1 MTYRKF
7 KADQLFTGREMMGG
21 DNVLVTTE
29 EGVIEAIL
37 PTVEAGEDA
46 ERFSGMLC
54 PGFVNCHCHLEL
66 SHMKGM
72 IPERTG
78 LIDFLLAVIRQR
90 GSAVSAAMAE
100 AEAAMFREGIIA
112 VGDICNTT
120 DSVAQKAG
128 GRVYYHNF
136 IETMGFAGDAAED
149 RFEAARQVFAA
160 FAESYSL
167 PIESN
172 SLTPHAP
179 YSVSPALFGLIAGFP
194 GNHLLSIHN
203 QESEAENEFLL
214 TGKGELLRLYAALG
228 IDTSFFRGIGK
239 RSLENC
245 LSYFRRNQSLILVH
259 NLATSEDELRRVMGR
274 RGVKGAAKTTGMT
287 GPDLFFCLCPN
298 ANLYISGQLP
308 DADLLI
314 KYDCEI
320 VMGTDSLASNHRL
333 SILEE
338 IKTLERQYPH
348 LEMPLLMRWAT
359 YNGARALQMDK
370 MLGSFETSKR
380 PGVVLIEHLEG
391 QNLGPAA
398 TARRLL

>member
-7 KADQLFTGREMMGG
+7 KADQLFTGWEIMGG

-29 EGVIEAIL
+29 EGVVEAIL
-37 PTVEAGEDA
+37 PTAEAGEDT

-72 IPERTG
+72 IPEGTG
-78 LIDFLLAVIRQR
+78 LIDFLLAVIRKR

-100 AEAAMFREGIIA
+100 AEAAMFGEGIIA

-120 DSVAQKAG
+120 DSIAQKAG
-128 GRVYYHNF
+128 GRLYYHNF
-136 IETMGFAGDAAED
+136 IETIGFVADAAKD

-160 FAESYSL
+160 FAASYSL

-203 QESEAENEFLL
+203 QESAAENEFLL
-214 TGKGELLRLYAALG
+214 TGKGEFLRLYAALG

-239 RSLENC
+239 RSLESC
-245 LSYFRRNQSLILVH
+245 LSYFCRNQSLILVH

-274 RGVKGAAKTTGMT
+274 SGVKGTAKAMT

-298 ANLYISGQLP
+298 ANFYISGQLP
-308 DADLLI
+308 DPELLI
-314 KYDCEI
+314 KYNCEI
-320 VMGTDSLASNHRL
+320 VLGTDSLASNHRL

-338 IKTLERQYPH
+338 IKTLERQYPR
-348 LEMPLLMRWAT
+348 LEMSQLMRWAT
-359 YNGARALQMDK
+359 YNGARALQIDK
-370 MLGSFETSKR
+370 MLGSFEKSKR
-380 PGVVLIEHLEG
+380 PGVVLIEHMEG
-391 QNLGPAA
+391 QSLGPAA
-398 TARRLL
+398 KARRLL

>member
-29 EGVIEAIL
+29 EGVVEAIL
-37 PTVEAGEDA
+37 PTAEAGEDT

-72 IPERTG
+72 IPEGTG

-90 GSAVSAAMAE
+90 GPAVSVAMAE

-136 IETMGFAGDAAED
+136 IETMGFVGDAAKD

-167 PIESN
+167 PIESI

-203 QESEAENEFLL
+203 QESEAENEFFL
-214 TGKGELLRLYAALG
+214 TGQGEFLRLYAALG
-228 IDTSFFRGIGK
+228 IDTSFFRGMGK
-239 RSLENC
+239 RSLESC
-245 LSYFRRNQSLILVH
+245 LSYFCRNQSLILVH
-259 NLATSEDELRRVMGR
+259 NLATSEDELRRVMD
-274 RGVKGAAKTTGMT
+274 RGEVKGTAKAMT

-314 KYDCEI
+314 KYNCEI
-320 VMGTDSLASNHRL
+320 VLGTDSLASNHRL

-348 LEMPLLMRWAT
+348 LEMSQLMRWAT

-370 MLGSFETSKR
+370 MLGSFEKNKR
-380 PGVVLIEHLEG
+380 PGVVLIEHMEG
-391 QNLGPAA
+391 ENLGPAA